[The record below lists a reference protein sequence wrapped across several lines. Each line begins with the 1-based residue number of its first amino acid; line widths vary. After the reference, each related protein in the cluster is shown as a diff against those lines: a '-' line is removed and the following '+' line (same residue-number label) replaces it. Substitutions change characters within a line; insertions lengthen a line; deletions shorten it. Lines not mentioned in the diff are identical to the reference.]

1 MKLALVRFLVPTVK
15 KIIKQ
20 YRSKGVSSKRGIR
33 EFGSRNEFAKHEAKL
48 VVESMFGAAF
58 GEKSGGVTPLFE
70 PYIASFCSHIEDDEY
85 VRENGLLS
93 MWRGYGAEGGV
104 ALVFDTKALSEYL
117 EREQEEFWYSFGTFG
132 DVVYEGDQ
140 KSFDCEF
147 SDFLD
152 LVPGVL
158 NAVLH
163 PEQFDI
169 NENFLNHFLR
179 SITRFKH
186 RAFSEEREV
195 RIVAIPW
202 TQRSFESEAKT
213 PTVNIAERK
222 KKKLRWRTRDGE
234 KIRYLSLFDG
244 ESVSHLPI
252 VKIIIGPHR
261 DQQGR
266 RKEIMR
272 TVGRRHDIEIRSSE
286 TPYINF

>member
-1 MKLALVRFLVPTVK
+1 MK

-20 YRSKGVSSKRGIR
+20 YRSKGVSLKRGIR
-33 EFGSRNEFAKHEAKL
+33 ESGGRHELAKHEARL
-48 VVESMFGAAF
+48 FVDSMFGAAF
-58 GEKSGGVTPLFE
+58 GAKAGGVTPLFE

-93 MWRGYGAEGGV
+93 MWRGYGAEGGI
-104 ALVFDTKALSEYL
+104 ALVFDTKALSECL
-117 EREQEEFWYSFGTFG
+117 KTEQDEFWYSFGTFG
-132 DVVYEGDQ
+132 DVVYEGDR
-140 KSFDCEF
+140 KSFDREF

-152 LVPGVL
+152 LVPGAF

-169 NENFLNHFLR
+169 DDKFLQHFLS

-195 RIVAIPW
+195 RIVTTPW
-202 TQRSFESEAKT
+202 TQYNFEIEAKT
-213 PTVNIAERK
+213 PTVNIADRK
-222 KKKLRWRTRDGE
+222 KKQLLCRTKNGE

-244 ESVSHLPI
+244 ESVSRLPI

-261 DQQGR
+261 DQRGR